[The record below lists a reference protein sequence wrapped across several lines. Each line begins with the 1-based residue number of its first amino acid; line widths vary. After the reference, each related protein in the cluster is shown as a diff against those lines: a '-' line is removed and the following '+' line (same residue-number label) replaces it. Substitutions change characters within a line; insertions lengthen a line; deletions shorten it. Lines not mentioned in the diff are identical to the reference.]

1 MNDRMTAMDRFLA
14 DAGWAQARRDLLA
27 GDASNR
33 RYDRLTLDDGRTA
46 VLMDAPADKG
56 EDVRPFVRI
65 ADWLRAQG
73 ASAPEIYAQDAGN
86 GFLLIED
93 LGDDLFARL
102 MVQSPAMTR
111 QLYTA
116 ATDCL
121 LDLHKAP
128 PPDLPLC
135 DADWLTEA
143 AQMVFD
149 WYAPDSGT
157 AAALTRKPS
166 IIIQVAKES
175 GFMATNAMD
184 PVVSIWVT
192 IPTSSKEPPMMCI
205 RR

>member
-149 WYAPDSGT
+149 WYAPDSG
-157 AAALTRKPS
+157 AAA
-166 IIIQVAKES
+166 E
-175 GFMATNAMD
+175 
-184 PVVSIWVT
+184 
-192 IPTSSKEPPMMCI
+192 
-205 RR
+205 

>member
-1 MNDRMTAMDRFLA
+1 MAQMNDRMTAMDRFLV

-102 MVQSPAMTR
+102 MVQSPAMTL

-149 WYAPDSGT
+149 WYAPDSG
-157 AAALTRKPS
+157 AAAEFNTLFTPLARALDNSPRV
-166 IIIQVAKES
+166 IILRDYHAE
-175 GFMATNAMD
+175 NLLWR
-184 PVVSIWVT
+184 P
-192 IPTSSKEPPMMCI
+192 E
-205 RR
+205 